1 VSPAGLAAHALALL
15 GAGAGPVLVVC
26 PWAPRLAAA
35 LAARVPRARDG
46 EVPMGAV
53 VVSLG
58 AAPGPAKRQAA
69 LRAVERRLPPGAPLV
84 LVDHN
89 QPRALWR
96 RALAV
101 LQLAVRGLPAARAR
115 YPAARELGALGF
127 AVERLWLGGGERV
140 QLVRARR
147 R

>member
-1 VSPAGLAAHALALL
+1 VRPARLAARAVALL
-15 GAGAGPVLVVC
+15 GPLAGPVLVTC

-35 LAARVPRARDG
+35 LALRLPPARDG
-46 EVPMGAV
+46 GAPMGAV
-53 VVSLG
+53 VAFLG
-58 AAPGPAKRQAA
+58 GAPGPAERQAA
-69 LRAVERRLPPGAPLV
+69 LRAVEERLPPGAPLV
-84 LVDHN
+84 LLDHN

-101 LQLAVRGLPAARAR
+101 LHLAARGLGPARAR

-127 AVERLWLGGGERV
+127 AVERLWLDGGERV

>member
-1 VSPAGLAAHALALL
+1 
-15 GAGAGPVLVVC
+15 
-26 PWAPRLAAA
+26 
-35 LAARVPRARDG
+35 
-46 EVPMGAV
+46 MGAV
-53 VVSLG
+53 VVFLG

-127 AVERLWLGGGERV
+127 AVERLWLDGGERV